1 MQFLDRA
8 KWTAT
13 SPTSTR
19 VRKTSCTLFYIVKCI
34 WLFLIHAN
42 LCVSCCWWHVARK
55 HNCQLT
61 FLKTRQLFPDS
72 RLLVSRKLEKNLAH
86 RQSRE
91 SHSIV
96 QNCTSLVFVM
106 LRCLQPVPITKICS
120 KAAITV
126 SFSKF
131 FSTHNPATERKMT
144 ALELQHLARKGENS
158 CSSFC

>member
-1 MQFLDRA
+1 MDCHKSNFNSRTQNELYFILYR
-8 KWTAT
+8 KMYLII
-13 SPTSTR
+13 PNTR
-19 VRKTSCTLFYIVKCI
+19 KFMCQLLLVTRGAQAQLP
-34 WLFLIHAN
+34 
-42 LCVSCCWWHVARK
+42 
-55 HNCQLT
+55 NCQLT